1 MASPLRVKILELGK
15 FYAPERGGIE
25 TLLRSLCE
33 GFVRLGAEVDCVVAN
48 RTPRTVNETL
58 AGVRV
63 HRLASWREAMSIS
76 LTPRYPFAT
85 RRYHADLWHA
95 HFPNPLADLA
105 AILGPRQTPLI
116 LSWHSDIVRQ
126 KAALR
131 FYLPLQRALLRRATR
146 IVVATPYHLKYSPY
160 LPEFESKC
168 VIIPFGLN
176 LDRFQ
181 LDAEGR
187 ARVEYLRR
195 EAQGRRILLNVGRLV
210 GYKGQRYALLAL
222 RRLPGAVLWLVGTGP
237 LESELKRLAGEFGV
251 ADRVRFWGD
260 ITDDDLPRFFHACD
274 VFIFP
279 SISPNEAFGLVQ
291 VEAMACS
298 KPVVACQL
306 RSGVPYVC
314 GDGVSGLTVPPAD
327 ADSLADAVNRLLS
340 NESYRLQM
348 GASGRQRALSEF
360 SEPVM
365 VQRYW
370 ELIQELVVERIAS

>member
-15 FYAPERGGIE
+15 FYAPARGGIE

-48 RTPRTVNETL
+48 RTPRTVHETL
-58 AGVRV
+58 GGVHV
-63 HRLASWREAMSIS
+63 HRLASWREAMSTS
-76 LTPRYPFAT
+76 LAPRYPFAT
-85 RRYHADLWHA
+85 RHYRADVWHS

-105 AILGPRQTPLI
+105 AILGPRRTPLI

-131 FYLPLQRALLRRATR
+131 LYLPLQRALLRRATC
-146 IVVATPYHLKYSPY
+146 IVVATPYHLEYSSY
-160 LPEFESKC
+160 LHEFRSKC
-168 VIIPFGLN
+168 LVIPYGLN

-181 LDAEGR
+181 LNADGR
-187 ARVEYLRR
+187 VRVANLRR

-210 GYKGQRYALLAL
+210 DYKGQRYALLAL
-222 RRLPGAVLWLVGTGP
+222 RQIPDAVLWLVGTGP
-237 LESELKRLAGEFGV
+237 LEFELRALAGELGV

-260 ITDDDLPRFFHACD
+260 ITDEELPNFVHACD
-274 VFIFP
+274 VFVFP
-279 SISPNEAFGLVQ
+279 SITPNEAFGLVQ
-291 VEAMACS
+291 VEAMACG

-314 GDGVSGLTVPPAD
+314 GDGLSGLTVPPTD
-327 ADSLADAVNRLLS
+327 SGSLADAVNRLLS
-340 NESYRLQM
+340 DETYCLQL
-348 GASGRQRALSEF
+348 GAAGRRRAQAEF

-365 VQRYW
+365 VRRYW
-370 ELIQELVVERIAS
+370 DLILDLVTKRISS

>member
-1 MASPLRVKILELGK
+1 MATALRVKILELGK

-33 GFVRLGAEVDCVVAN
+33 GFVGLGAEVDCVVAN
-48 RTPRTVNETL
+48 RTFRTVHETL

-85 RRYHADLWHA
+85 RRFRADLWHA

-105 AILGPRQTPLI
+105 AVFGPRRTPLI

-146 IVVATPYHLKYSPY
+146 IVVATPYHLEYSSY
-160 LPEFESKC
+160 LPEFGSKC
-168 VIIPFGLN
+168 VVIPYGLN
-176 LDRFQ
+176 LDRFE
-181 LDAEGR
+181 LDADGR
-187 ARVEYLRR
+187 ARVASLRR
-195 EAQGRRILLNVGRLV
+195 EAGGRRILLNVGRLV
-210 GYKGQRYALLAL
+210 GYKGHRYALLAL
-222 RRLPGAVLWLVGTGP
+222 QQLPSAVLWLVGTGP
-237 LESELKRLAGEFGV
+237 LEFELRALAGELGV
-251 ADRVRFWGD
+251 TDRVRFWGD
-260 ITDDDLPRFFHACD
+260 ISDKDLPRFFHACD
-274 VFIFP
+274 VFVFP

-291 VEAMACS
+291 VEAMACG
-298 KPVVACQL
+298 KPVIACQL

-314 GDGVSGLTVPPAD
+314 GDGISGLTVPPANPD
-327 ADSLADAVNRLLS
+327 GLADAVNRLLS
-340 NESYRLQM
+340 NDAYCLQL
-348 GASGRQRALSEF
+348 GAAGRRRAHAEF
-360 SEPVM
+360 SELVM

-370 ELIQELVVERIAS
+370 DLIKDLVAERAYS

>member
-15 FYAPERGGIE
+15 FYAPARGGIE

-48 RTPRTVNETL
+48 RTPRTVHETL
-58 AGVRV
+58 GGVQV
-63 HRLASWREAMSIS
+63 HRLASWGEAMSTS
-76 LTPRYPFAT
+76 LAPRYPFAT
-85 RRYHADLWHA
+85 RHFRADVWHS

-105 AILGPRQTPLI
+105 AILGPHRTPLI

-131 FYLPLQRALLRRATR
+131 LYLPLQRALLRRATR
-146 IVVATPYHLKYSPY
+146 IVVATPYHLEYSSY
-160 LPEFESKC
+160 LPEYRSKC
-168 VIIPFGLN
+168 LVIPYGLN

-181 LDAEGR
+181 LDAGGR
-187 ARVEYLRR
+187 VRVTNLRR

-210 GYKGQRYALLAL
+210 DYKGQRYALLAL
-222 RRLPGAVLWLVGTGP
+222 RRIPDAVLWLVGTGP
-237 LESELKRLAGEFGV
+237 LEFQLRALAGELGV

-260 ITDDDLPRFFHACD
+260 IADEDLPNFVHACD
-274 VFIFP
+274 VFVFP
-279 SISPNEAFGLVQ
+279 SITPNEAFGLAQ
-291 VEAMACS
+291 VEAMACG

-314 GDGVSGLTVPPAD
+314 GDGLSGLTVPPTD
-327 ADSLADAVNRLLS
+327 SDSLADAVNRLLS
-340 NESYRLQM
+340 DETYCLQL
-348 GASGRQRALSEF
+348 GAAGRRRAQAEF

-365 VQRYW
+365 VRRYW
-370 ELIQELVVERIAS
+370 DLIQDLVAKRIS